1 MTNSKTREEL
11 LEELERLESAKSSL
25 DSGLRP
31 VAEARIS
38 QLKKLLGASESPENP
53 SGVFRSGS
61 GSRKRF

>member
-1 MTNSKTREEL
+1 MTDPKTREEL

-38 QLKKLLGASESPENP
+38 QLKRLLGASESPENP
-53 SGVFRSGS
+53 SGVFRGGRNS
-61 GSRKRF
+61 SRR